1 MELRTLVAL
10 SPIVMTG
17 SDRSDIQLNAYKLV
31 ALELLGKT
39 YVSDAGNGR
48 HPLGPKATATRDLH
62 QLS

>member
-1 MELRTLVAL
+1 
-10 SPIVMTG
+10 MTG